1 MPWEGRHSDGRS
13 ELGSIREREMGRKTE
28 LKSSKQERPTD
39 RTFEGIVCMVSPAV
53 AAATGGR
60 SIVMNDH
67 LLQ

>member
-1 MPWEGRHSDGRS
+1 
-13 ELGSIREREMGRKTE
+13 MGRKTE

-53 AAATGGR
+53 AAAAGGR